1 MIEKGVV
8 RISTDGK
15 SWKNVED
22 FQFGNLINDPT
33 TRTHMFQSKIN
44 ARYIG
49 LESREIAGNGKTAA
63 VAELDFLLD

>member
-8 RISTDGK
+8 RISADGET
-15 SWKNVED
+15 WKNAED

-33 TRTHMFQSKIN
+33 TRTHMFKSKIN

-49 LESREIAGNGKTAA
+49 IESSVIAGNGKSAA
-63 VAELDFLLD
+63 IAELGFLLD